1 MYYQLDEEERDTRDS
16 FEMFGELETQA
27 AKDVQECVEEERP
40 RPVAPAPAPV
50 KSGFSWAAF
59 AGGLAAFTWIGAAV
73 GVPLSYF
80 GIEAVLSMDP
90 AVQAGLVALA
100 CGPAL
105 LFWVSASA
113 AGEALKARRLATE
126 LTRLAQT
133 PTLATEAGE
142 AGARRLSETV
152 KSEIESLNDAVA
164 TALARLAELEHSAQ
178 RNAALFNEAVA
189 ASREGGEELAQTMLR
204 ERDSMRE
211 LNGELRNET
220 EVIAHSVGRQ
230 VRLMREASKLV
241 NTEMGAAEN
250 ALERHLA
257 AFAASATTLS
267 SNTSAFKHAAGDA
280 NAAAAA
286 LNGKVAGMLDGLSE
300 ATRLTDAARQS
311 AEQAVAAAAETA
323 HAVRESTRTAVT
335 EAKRAAQLVREETIA
350 LQDVAGETLAKLSAA
365 ANAARDASEQSQ
377 AAADRHATS
386 IEKRLSALAA
396 TAAVKKAA
404 PSQKAERPAEQ
415 SVVANETTLE
425 GVGDLQAAANSAASR
440 WSQPRASQA
449 SGGETESS
457 RLFKGFTSWNNFLPL
472 APTRGAPKPANESEA
487 FNLVEFDAVDPDTM
501 LKNEAIDLVAD
512 AGVDLDAVLIARDLE
527 RIAQSSRHGA
537 AARRRAVVD
546 AAPGAVSR
554 VARHVKR
561 NGDAQRL
568 ATQFRARPDLAKSE
582 RKGES
587 SELVRA
593 YLLIDAALS

>member
-1 MYYQLDEEERDTRDS
+1 MYYQLDEEERETRDP
-16 FEMFGELETQA
+16 FETFGEVVPTPIENT
-27 AKDVQECVEEERP
+27 EPEREE
-40 RPVAPAPAPV
+40 APV
-50 KSGFSWAAF
+50 RKPSQPTARVKTGFSWAAF

-90 AVQAGLVALA
+90 AMQAGLVALA

-113 AGEALKARRLATE
+113 AGEALKARRLAAE

-133 PTLATEAGE
+133 PALASEAGE

-152 KSEIESLNDAVA
+152 KTEIESLNDAVA
-164 TALARLAELEHSAQ
+164 AALARLGELEHSAQ
-178 RNAALFNEAVA
+178 RNAALFNEAIA
-189 ASREGGEELAQTMLR
+189 ASREGGEELTQTLQR

-241 NTEMGAAEN
+241 NSEMGAAEN

-280 NAAAAA
+280 NAAASAF
-286 LNGKVAGMLDGLSE
+286 NGKIAGLLDGLSE

-311 AEQAVAAAAETA
+311 AEHAVAAATETA

-350 LQDVAGETLAKLSAA
+350 LQDAAGETLSKLSAA
-365 ANAARDASEQSQ
+365 AHAARDASEQSQ
-377 AAADRHATS
+377 AAADRHASS

-404 PSQKAERPAEQ
+404 PQKAERPAERL
-415 SVVANETTLE
+415 VVANESHVE
-425 GVGDLQAAANSAASR
+425 SVGGLQVAANAAASR
-440 WSQPRASQA
+440 WSQTRASRTR
-449 SGGETESS
+449 SGDESS
-457 RLFKGFTSWNNFLPL
+457 RVFKGFTGWNNLLPL

-487 FNLVEFDAVDPDTM
+487 FNLVEFASADPDTM
-501 LKNEAIDLVAD
+501 LKHDAIELVAD
-512 AGVDLDAVLIARDLE
+512 AGVDLDVVLAARDLE

-546 AAPGAVSR
+546 AAPGAVNR

-561 NGDAQRL
+561 HGDAQRL

-587 SELVRA
+587 SDLVRA

>member
-1 MYYQLDEEERDTRDS
+1 MYYQLDEEEREARDS
-16 FEMFGELETQA
+16 FEMFGELETQTTSET
-27 AKDVQECVEEERP
+27 QELEAQEERP
-40 RPVAPAPAPV
+40 RAVAPTPA
-50 KSGFSWAAF
+50 KGGFSWAAF

-73 GVPLSYF
+73 GAPLSYF
-80 GIEAVLSMDP
+80 GIDAVLSMDP
-90 AVQAGLVALA
+90 AMQAGLIALA

-113 AGEALKARRLATE
+113 AGEALKARRLAAE
-126 LTRLAQT
+126 LTRLAQM

-152 KSEIESLNDAVA
+152 KNEIESLNDAVA
-164 TALARLAELEHSAQ
+164 AAMARLGELENSAQ
-178 RNAALFNEAVA
+178 RNATLFNEAVA
-189 ASREGGEELAQTMLR
+189 ASREGGEAMTQTLQR

-211 LNGELRNET
+211 LNNELRNES
-220 EVIAHSVGRQ
+220 EVITHSVGRQ

-267 SNTSAFKHAAGDA
+267 SHTSAFKHAAGDA
-280 NAAAAA
+280 NAAASA

-311 AEQAVAAAAETA
+311 AEHAVAAAAETA
-323 HAVRESTRTAVT
+323 HAVRETTRSALT
-335 EAKRAAQLVREETIA
+335 EAKRAAQIVREETVA
-350 LQDVAGETLAKLSAA
+350 LHDAAAETLAKLSAA
-365 ANAARDASEQSQ
+365 AHAARDASEQSQ
-377 AAADRHATS
+377 AAADRHASS

-396 TAAVKKAA
+396 TAAVKRAA
-404 PSQKAERPAEQ
+404 PPVKAERPVEQ
-415 SVVANETTLE
+415 VAVANESTAE
-425 GVGDLQAAANSAASR
+425 RVGSLQAAANAAASR
-440 WSQPRASQA
+440 WSQPRGNQTREVEAPRA
-449 SGGETESS
+449 
-457 RLFKGFTSWNNFLPL
+457 FKGFNAWNNFLPL
-472 APTRGAPKPANESEA
+472 TPTRGAPKPANESHA
-487 FNLVEFDAVDPDTM
+487 FNLVEFDSNDNDAA
-501 LKNEAIDLVAD
+501 LKHDAIDLVAD
-512 AGVDLDAVLIARDLE
+512 AGIDLDAVLAARDLE

-546 AAPGAVSR
+546 AAPSAVNR
-554 VARHVKR
+554 LARHVKR
-561 NGDAQRL
+561 NSEAQQL
-568 ATQFRARPDLAKSE
+568 AMQFRARPDLAKSE

>member
-1 MYYQLDEEERDTRDS
+1 MYYQLDEEEPDTRSS

-27 AKDVQECVEEERP
+27 ANDAQESEQEARP
-40 RPVAPAPAPV
+40 RAIAPAQAPL
-50 KSGFSWAAF
+50 KNGFSWAAF
-59 AGGLAAFTWIGAAV
+59 AGGLAAFTWIGAAI

-80 GIEAVLSMDP
+80 GIDAVLSMDP
-90 AVQAGLVALA
+90 AMQAGLVALA

-113 AGEALKARRLATE
+113 AGEALKARRLAAE
-126 LTRLAQT
+126 LTRIART

-142 AGARRLSETV
+142 VGARRLSETV

-164 TALARLAELEHSAQ
+164 TALTRLAELERSAQ
-178 RNAALFNEAVA
+178 RNAALFNEAVT
-189 ASREGGEELAQTMLR
+189 ASREGGEELTQTLQR

-241 NTEMGAAEN
+241 STEMGAAEN
-250 ALERHLA
+250 ALERHLT

-267 SNTSAFKHAAGDA
+267 THTSAFRHAAGDA
-280 NAAAAA
+280 NAAATA

-311 AEQAVAAAAETA
+311 AEHAVAAASETA
-323 HAVRESTRTAVT
+323 HAVRESTRTAVI

-350 LQDVAGETLAKLSAA
+350 LQDAAGETLSKLSAA

-377 AAADRHATS
+377 AAADRHASS

-396 TAAVKKAA
+396 TASAKKAA
-404 PSQKAERPAEQ
+404 LPQRSERPAEPI
-415 SVVANETTLE
+415 VVANESTLE
-425 GVGDLQAAANSAASR
+425 SVGNLQAAANAAASR

-449 SGGETESS
+449 RETESS
-457 RLFKGFTSWNNFLPL
+457 GIFKGFTGWNNFLPL

-487 FNLVEFDAVDPDTM
+487 FNLVEFASVDHDTI
-501 LKNEAIDLVAD
+501 LKNDAIDLVAD
-512 AGVDLDAVLIARDLE
+512 AGVDLDAVLAARDLE

-546 AAPGAVSR
+546 AAPGAVNR